1 MVGQK
6 LLLVAALCAL
16 TVAPT
21 AARQDSSCT
30 AAEWSAGLCSTGTIS
45 GDHVDLGAA
54 TGSGSSDAGSD
65 ASQSSD
71 ESATGDDESP
81 ADTTGTTCKGVG
93 KCDFRLGEAGIQQ
106 AGPGV
111 VMSDLA
117 SFYPQKPTVT
127 SEPNG
132 WAVIGLD
139 ANFVSDASRHTASGS
154 LLGRPASVRF
164 TPVTFLWDYGD
175 GTRGTTATGGRTWQ
189 QLGVPEFSPT
199 PTSHVYTAEDTYG
212 VTLTVEYVAQYSIA
226 SGPWQGVPGT
236 LRLSAPTFT
245 VIAADAKTVLVQR
258 NCDTDP
264 RGQGC

>member
-1 MVGQK
+1 MASE
-6 LLLVAALCAL
+6 AASAD
-16 TVAPT
+16 PGG
-21 AARQDSSCT
+21 CT
-30 AAEWSAGLCSTGTIS
+30 SFDQSTGGCSTGTIS

-54 TGSGSSDAGSD
+54 TGSGSAEAGSG
-65 ASQSSD
+65 ASQPSD
-71 ESATGDDESP
+71 DAAAGDDQPP
-81 ADTTGTTCKGVG
+81 ANTTGTTCKGVG

-117 SFYPQKPTVT
+117 SFYPQSPTVT

-139 ANFVSDASRHTASGS
+139 ANFVSDAARHTASGS
-154 LLGRPASVRF
+154 LLGQPASVRF
-164 TPVTFLWDYGD
+164 TPVTFRWDYGD
-175 GTRGTTATGGRTWQ
+175 GARGTTATGGRTWA

-199 PTSHVYTAEDTYG
+199 ATSHIYTAEGSYG
-212 VTLTVEYVAQYSIA
+212 ITLTVEYVAQYSIA

-264 RGQGC
+264 RGPGC